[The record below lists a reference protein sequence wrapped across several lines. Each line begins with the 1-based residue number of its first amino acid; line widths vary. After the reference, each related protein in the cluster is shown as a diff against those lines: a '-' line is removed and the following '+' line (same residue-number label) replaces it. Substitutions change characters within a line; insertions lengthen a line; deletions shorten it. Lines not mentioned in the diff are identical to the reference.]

1 MKQSRIQA
9 GVVTRDQRG
18 RSTVRE
24 IQGRGREA
32 INRNQ
37 NQKQTKADK
46 GQAGIVV
53 INQKVTRLSESL
65 NKAYKEL
72 GNR

>member
-1 MKQSRIQA
+1 MRQSRIQA

-24 IQGRGREA
+24 IQGRGRGA
-32 INRNQ
+32 VSQ
-37 NQKQTKADK
+37 KNQKQIKADK

-53 INQKVTRLSESL
+53 NQKVTRQSESL
-65 NKAYKEL
+65 NKAL
-72 GNR
+72 QGTQQ

>member
-1 MKQSRIQA
+1 MRQSRIQA

-18 RSTVRE
+18 RSTMRE
-24 IQGRGREA
+24 IQSSGRGA
-32 INRNQ
+32 VNRNQ

-53 INQKVTRLSESL
+53 VKSKGYSTV
-65 NKAYKEL
+65 
-72 GNR
+72 

>member
-1 MKQSRIQA
+1 M
-9 GVVTRDQRG
+9 
-18 RSTVRE
+18 RE
-24 IQGRGREA
+24 IQGRGA
-32 INRNQ
+32 VNRNQ

-53 INQKVTRLSESL
+53 VNQEVTRQSDSL
-65 NKAYKEL
+65 NKVYKEL